1 MLDRTGVAGLTSNST
16 VLMDEPLSGI
26 RVNEVTVD
34 VGTSRILTDV
44 CVNTE
49 QGSALS
55 VLGPKWVLW
64 KTTLLRVL
72 AGLQKVTAGTVHLD
86 GKCVLSPQ
94 ADIPPEQRNVGL
106 VFQDWALFPH
116 LTVLENISF
125 WTK

>member
-1 MLDRTGVAGLTSNST
+1 MLDKTGVAGLTSNST

-34 VGTSRILTDV
+34 IGISRILTDV
-44 CVNTE
+44 CVNAE

-55 VLGPKWVLW
+55 VLGPSGCG

-86 GKCVLSPQ
+86 GKCVLSSSGRYTTG
-94 ADIPPEQRNVGL
+94 AAKRWACIPRLG
-106 VFQDWALFPH
+106 
-116 LTVLENISF
+116 SF
-125 WTK
+125 SSSYSA